1 MTSGRPYRAVG
12 AIYRRFTRGAP
23 RRSIVAA
30 IPVRSR
36 AAGGLEFLLVRT
48 RHGSHWTF
56 PKGGC
61 DPGETLRAAAARE
74 AIEEAG
80 AVGRVVGER
89 LAEYRYR
96 GDDVAAFLLVVD
108 ATEEPEEAGR
118 DPTWFGFEAARSRL
132 AEGRDGAFG
141 EEMERVLLAAQRAA
155 GRVL

>member
-1 MTSGRPYRAVG
+1 VRA
-12 AIYRRFTRGAP
+12 
-23 RRSIVAA
+23 
-30 IPVRSR
+30 R

-61 DPGETLRAAAARE
+61 EPGETLAVAAARE

-80 AVGRVVGER
+80 ACGRVVGER

-96 GDDVAAFLLVVD
+96 DDTVQAFLLVVD
-108 ATEEPEEAGR
+108 ATDAPEEADR
-118 DPTWFGFEAARSRL
+118 DPRWFGFEAARSKL

-155 GRVL
+155 ARVL